1 MWLRVLSLV
10 FALWISIDTNDAVG
24 TVLVSEFMAA
34 NSSTLLDEDG
44 ASSDWIELFN
54 SGATTVSLDG
64 WFLTDDIGNLRK
76 WRLPATN
83 LPAGSYLVVFA
94 SGKDRQ
100 APGAPLHTN
109 FKLDAAG
116 GYLALVSPDGAT
128 IISQYAYPE
137 QRTDVSYG
145 IGREIDPV
153 PLISR
158 GTPVR
163 VLVPT
168 SGEFGL
174 LWTGGAEPFNDP
186 AWLTATNGVG
196 FDQSTNGGA
205 GLMGWWNFNDANAPG
220 TARDIGG
227 GNHDATISGGPAY
240 TADARGR
247 TGQPGD
253 RALSF
258 AGTGYVQVPDA
269 ATGMFDSVTAHD
281 AITISLWIFG
291 DASEPQPTS
300 VFYGSSASDG
310 SGIRSLNVHLPWSDS
325 VIYWDTAGCCDPSLH
340 RVMIGEPDSTK
351 WKGRWNHYAFVK
363 DGGAK
368 EIWQNG
374 SRILQGI
381 NTAALTPVRSFFIG
395 AFGFGNS
402 LVYHGLIDDFAVWD
416 HALTPAQIQAL
427 ASGATPLEI
436 DKLDPLIST
445 DLGAMMRYRNASAYV
460 RAPFVLAGPADRP
473 ASAAHELQRR
483 LRLLAQRRGSLPPQR
498 ARLAWLQ
505 LRRSCRADEG
515 QRPPNRGD

>member
-1 MWLRVLSLV
+1 
-10 FALWISIDTNDAVG
+10 
-24 TVLVSEFMAA
+24 
-34 NSSTLLDEDG
+34 
-44 ASSDWIELFN
+44 
-54 SGATTVSLDG
+54 
-64 WFLTDDIGNLRK
+64 
-76 WRLPATN
+76 
-83 LPAGSYLVVFA
+83 
-94 SGKDRQ
+94 
-100 APGAPLHTN
+100 
-109 FKLDAAG
+109 
-116 GYLALVSPDGAT
+116 
-128 IISQYAYPE
+128 
-137 QRTDVSYG
+137 
-145 IGREIDPV
+145 
-153 PLISR
+153 
-158 GTPVR
+158 
-163 VLVPT
+163 
-168 SGEFGL
+168 
-174 LWTGGAEPFNDP
+174 
-186 AWLTATNGVG
+186 
-196 FDQSTNGGA
+196 
-205 GLMGWWNFNDANAPG
+205 
-220 TARDIGG
+220 
-227 GNHDATISGGPAY
+227 
-240 TADARGR
+240 
-247 TGQPGD
+247 
-253 RALSF
+253 
-258 AGTGYVQVPDA
+258 
-269 ATGMFDSVTAHD
+269 AHD
-281 AITISLWIFG
+281 TITISLWIFG